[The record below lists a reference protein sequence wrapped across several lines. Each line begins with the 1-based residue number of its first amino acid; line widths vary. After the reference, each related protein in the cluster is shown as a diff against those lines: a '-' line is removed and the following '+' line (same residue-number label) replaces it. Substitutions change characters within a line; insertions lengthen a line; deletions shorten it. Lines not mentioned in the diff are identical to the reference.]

1 MEDLLQYFEMLLQ
14 YAEANAAN
22 LNQPSQQALAQL
34 IQMFQDLI
42 EQMGQ
47 QDQEAPIP
55 PGPSVDQ
62 IEPGMPS
69 SNVAGFA
76 YDDKNGRLL
85 VQFLGKHPD
94 RNGSVYA
101 YNGVP
106 QQIFDLF
113 RKGAVPA
120 RTNGKNKWG
129 RWWKGKVPSLGA
141 SLYTLLKTQNY
152 QYQRLS

>member
-1 MEDLLQYFEMLLQ
+1 MEELVQYFEMLLQ
-14 YAEANAAN
+14 YAENNAQN
-22 LNQPSQQALAQL
+22 LNQASQQALAQL
-34 IQMFQDLI
+34 ISMFQELI
-42 EQMGQ
+42 MQMSQ
-47 QDQEAPIP
+47 QNQSPPIP

-76 YDDKNGRLL
+76 YDDKNQRLL

-94 RNGSVYA
+94 RNGSIYA
-101 YNGVP
+101 YSGVP
-106 QQIFDLF
+106 TQIFELF
-113 RKGAVPA
+113 RQGAVPA
-120 RTNGKNKWG
+120 RTNGKNRWG

-152 QYQRLS
+152 PYQRLS